1 MPTITYIGTR
11 YQRPNPDKTHRDF
24 IRGESREVTTA
35 WLDRYGL
42 RFGDDFR
49 IEGWSRDDEEVTVDE
64 GLDGVPDKSWSRADI
79 QTWLAGYDIKP
90 KGYATKTTLL
100 ELVATVM
107 SPDGVAE
114 TEALV
119 EDSAEEESLES
130 EE

>member
-1 MPTITYIGTR
+1 VPTIKYTGNR
-11 YQRPNPDKTHRDF
+11 YSRSNPDKTHRDF
-24 IRGESREVTTA
+24 VRGEIREVTTA
-35 WLDRYGL
+35 WLDQWGY
-42 RFGDDFR
+42 RFGEDFH
-49 IEGWSRDDEEVTVDE
+49 IEGWTQGEEVTVDE
-64 GLDGVPDKSWSRADI
+64 GLDGIPDKSWARADI
-79 QTWLAGYDIKP
+79 QAWLAGYDIKP

-119 EDSAEEESLES
+119 EESAEESLES

>member
-64 GLDGVPDKSWSRADI
+64 GLDGIPDKSWSRADI

-119 EDSAEEESLES
+119 EDSAEESQES

>member
-11 YQRPNPDKTHRDF
+11 YQRPCPDKTHRDF

-35 WLDRYGL
+35 WLDRYGT

-49 IEGWSRDDEEVTVDE
+49 IEGWSHEESTVDE
-64 GLDGVPDKSWSRADI
+64 GLDGIPDKSWSRADI
-79 QTWLAGYDIKP
+79 QAWLAGYDIKP

-119 EDSAEEESLES
+119 EESAEEEALES